1 MRCPV
6 NLALQG
12 AGVLPGRAACAN
24 HRKELLPRYRDR
36 PSRRHIHPWDGKS
49 SKAEGGGSWTLAGRR
64 RFARWYHGAAVLTRI
79 DHVMIC
85 VPDLARG
92 IDAYRRIGFDVHP
105 GGVHASGGTENAV
118 AFLHDDYL
126 ELLGV
131 RASHSHEASA
141 GLAAFLTAGGGLRYI
156 CVQSDDLAADVAA
169 MRTRGVDVSDPA
181 DGGRRT
187 PGGQELRWRAA
198 SLGAGNP
205 LPIFFI
211 EHLTPVAERRRQVP
225 GAGEHPNGVLR
236 LERAYVAVTDVA
248 PEAETYG
255 RVLGMP
261 VPKVVRGNVIKADM
275 AVFEIGPTG
284 LGVAQPAEPGPA
296 AEALARRGPGP
307 FQALYRTRSMN
318 AAARV
323 MADHGLPPP
332 ARGVRNTGEQ
342 AMLVE
347 PPDACGVYIGFVG
360 PA

>member
-1 MRCPV
+1 MTV
-6 NLALQG
+6 DL
-12 AGVLPGRAACAN
+12 
-24 HRKELLPRYRDR
+24 
-36 PSRRHIHPWDGKS
+36 
-49 SKAEGGGSWTLAGRR
+49 
-64 RFARWYHGAAVLTRI
+64 LTRI

-85 VPDLARG
+85 VADLAG
-92 IDAYRRIGFDVHP
+92 GVDAYRRIGFDVHP
-105 GGVHASGGTENAV
+105 GGTHSSGGTENAI
-118 AFLHDDYL
+118 AFLQDDYL

-131 RASHSHEASA
+131 RAGRSHEASA
-141 GLAAFLTAGGGLRYI
+141 ALAAFLAAGGGLRYI
-156 CVQSDDLAADVAA
+156 CVQSDDLAADVTA
-169 MRTRGVDVSDPA
+169 MRARGVDVSDPA

-198 SLGAGNP
+198 SLGARNP

-211 EHLTPVAERRRQVP
+211 QHLTPLAERTRQVP
-225 GAGEHPNGVLR
+225 KAGEHPSGVLR
-236 LERAYVAVTDVA
+236 VERAYVAVRDVA
-248 PEAETYG
+248 SEAVTYG

-261 VPKVVRGNVIKADM
+261 VPKIVRGNVIKADM

-307 FQALYRTRSMN
+307 FQVLYRTRSMD
-318 AAARV
+318 AAARH
-323 MADHGLPPP
+323 MAGHGLPPP

-342 AMLVE
+342 AMLVG